1 MGTTSLMM
9 YGTTCG
15 WPDFILKHM
24 KVSKY
29 EFSLFL
35 PFCCACHKISVL
47 VSLGRAGAST
57 SRKRPVSPATDQH
70 DSCSD
75 SGEHQSDPG
84 QCVCV

>member
-29 EFSLFL
+29 ENSACSYPSAVPVIRLVFLSL
-35 PFCCACHKISVL
+35 
-47 VSLGRAGAST
+47 
-57 SRKRPVSPATDQH
+57 
-70 DSCSD
+70 
-75 SGEHQSDPG
+75 
-84 QCVCV
+84 